1 MSQKYLS
8 KVISKMHE
16 RLVKIIENNNY
27 DLMSSEVQR
36 YSQRMDR
43 VMLRYLEL
51 DLSSSM
57 SSLPEI
63 DHDKKVI

>member
-1 MSQKYLS
+1 MSKKNLR
-8 KVISKMHE
+8 KIISKMHE
-16 RLVKIIENNNY
+16 RLGKIIENNNY
-27 DLMSSEVQR
+27 DLMSNEVQM